1 MAKKSSIL
9 RNKKVET
16 MSKMQQSKRAA
27 LKKIS
32 KDTNLPMSERLEAQ
46 IKLSQ
51 LPRNGSFTRYR
62 NRCSMTGRPRG
73 NLRKFQLSRIMFRDL
88 ASWGQVPGVVKSS
101 W

>member
-9 RNKKVET
+9 RNKKVKT
-16 MSKMQQSKRAA
+16 MSKLQQNKRAE

-32 KDTNLPMSERLEAQ
+32 KNTNISMSERLEAQ

-51 LPRNGSFTRYR
+51 LPRNGSLTRYR

-73 NLRKFQLSRIMFRDL
+73 NLRKFQLSRIIFRDL
-88 ASWGQVPGVVKSS
+88 ASWGQIPGVVKSS